1 MTPPRRAAVLV
12 CLAVGAALA
21 TPFDLGAGETSGL
34 TLSEALERALARN
47 PTLASLRA
55 EAAAAGAVAEQAESA
70 RWPRVLLD
78 AGARYTDQ
86 PVMAFGDKLT
96 AGTFTAGDFALD
108 RLNDPD
114 PIGHL
119 TVGVSVEA
127 PLLTSGRIASTLAAS
142 RSGAAAAGA
151 RLRAAESD
159 LALSVIESYHAVS
172 LAHAA
177 LDVATSALADA
188 RGHEAAAAARVDAG
202 SALRSDLLRA
212 QVLRLRRER
221 DLDRRGADLEI
232 ARARLRSLMRDTGD
246 APADP
251 AEPLDS
257 PPEPSGS
264 LMEWSE
270 RALRDRPEIAAARE
284 GAVAAEA
291 GERAVQAALRP
302 EMSGLARYARDL
314 ESLDEDQGSYLLGV
328 SLRWSVFERGR
339 APRLDEAAM
348 RRASADADAAV
359 VEDAIRLEVERA
371 YLDAG
376 VAFRSL
382 HAASEAVGAAEAA
395 RRITAERYSAGL
407 LPLTDLL
414 DVEAQLEAARQGD
427 LEAVY
432 ESIVTQARL
441 ARAAGALEVPR

>member
-1 MTPPRRAAVLV
+1 MTPPRQAVILV
-12 CLAVGAALA
+12 CLALSAALTA
-21 TPFDLGAGETSGL
+21 PPGLRAGETPALS
-34 TLSEALERALARN
+34 LSEALARALERN
-47 PTLASLRA
+47 PTLASMRA
-55 EAAAAGAVAEQAESA
+55 QAAAAQAVAEEAGSS
-70 RWPRVLLD
+70 RWPRVLFD

-86 PVMAFGDKLT
+86 PVLAFGDKLT
-96 AGTFTAGDFALD
+96 AGTFTADDFALD

-119 TVGVSVEA
+119 TVGVTVEA
-127 PLLTSGRIASTLAAS
+127 PLLTSGRIAASVAAT
-142 RSGAAAAGA
+142 RGGAAAAGA
-151 RLRAAESD
+151 KLRAAELD
-159 LALSVIESYHAVS
+159 LALAVIESYHAVS

-177 LDVATSALADA
+177 LGVATSALADA
-188 RGHEAAAAARVDAG
+188 RGHEAAAAARVDEG

-232 ARARLRSLMRDTGD
+232 ARARLRSLLRGAGD
-246 APADP
+246 APVDP
-251 AEPLDS
+251 SDPLVA

-264 LMEWSE
+264 LAEWSA
-270 RALRDRPEIAAARE
+270 RALRERPEIAAARE

-302 EMSGLARYARDL
+302 EMSGLARYARDI
-314 ESLDEDQGSYLLGV
+314 ESLDEDQGSYLVGV

-339 APRLDEAAM
+339 APRVEEAAM
-348 RRASADADAAV
+348 HRAAADADAAV

-371 YLDAG
+371 FLDAG

-395 RRITAERYSAGL
+395 RRITAERYTAGL

-432 ESIVTQARL
+432 ESVVARARL